1 MKWHLEL
8 NKIKEAQFEQSDV
21 ITLNISGKT
30 KGFTVPRSLLTSV
43 KGSSLEAMFSGR
55 HHIKMLADGNPYLNR
70 DADTFK
76 LLISYLR
83 NDREEFPIPDQTQKY
98 LFEKEVEFWG
108 LSNIN
113 NKLDKKLVSLMK
125 SEPVLNPDWTQTPL
139 DLWKRLGPL
148 DLNEVHENNPIDR
161 NPDLVYLE
169 KENDNGMNYGQ
180 YKGNKKHGIAR
191 RVSTRGDGD
200 KNQI

>member
-21 ITLNISGKT
+21 LTLNISGKT

-83 NDREEFPIPDQTQKY
+83 NDREEFPIPD
-98 LFEKEVEFWG
+98 
-108 LSNIN
+108 
-113 NKLDKKLVSLMK
+113 
-125 SEPVLNPDWTQTPL
+125 
-139 DLWKRLGPL
+139 
-148 DLNEVHENNPIDR
+148 
-161 NPDLVYLE
+161 
-169 KENDNGMNYGQ
+169 
-180 YKGNKKHGIAR
+180 
-191 RVSTRGDGD
+191 
-200 KNQI
+200 